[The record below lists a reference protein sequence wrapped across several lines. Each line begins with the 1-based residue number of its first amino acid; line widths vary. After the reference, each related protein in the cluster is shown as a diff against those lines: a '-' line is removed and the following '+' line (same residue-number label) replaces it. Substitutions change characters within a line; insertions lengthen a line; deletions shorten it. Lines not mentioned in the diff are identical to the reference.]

1 MLFYRQ
7 NLRIARPIKKHQRLP
22 INFFMTADIKQD
34 NFMFRDFESQGD
46 AEGVGETDGVKPG
59 KFPS

>member
-1 MLFYRQ
+1 VVLE
-7 NLRIARPIKKHQRLP
+7 LLP
-22 INFFMTADIKQD
+22 INFIMTADIKQN

-46 AEGVGETDGVKPG
+46 AEGIGETDGVKPG